1 LENNF
6 IFLLLFALGVIT
18 ITKRRLSIVAE
29 YLLLEDF
36 VVSNPSPRTSLEL
49 LSAFQRAVLD
59 ALWEAGAG
67 TVYDVLERL
76 PAEDRQLPYTSVLSA
91 LKQLEKAGWVT
102 HEERAAG
109 KVRQFVFAPTC
120 TRDQAQDST
129 LGRIVEVIFG
139 GDAYQLAQRLFAHE
153 SLSSAELASLQ
164 NLLNERRRQA
174 GRRPPDV

>member
-1 LENNF
+1 M
-6 IFLLLFALGVIT
+6 T
-18 ITKRRLSIVAE
+18 PS
-29 YLLLEDF
+29 
-36 VVSNPSPRTSLEL
+36 PSPRTSLEL
-49 LSAFQRAVLD
+49 LTAFQRAVLE
-59 ALWEAGAG
+59 ALWDGGPG

-76 PAEDRQLPYTSVLSA
+76 PAEDRPAPYTSVLSA

-120 TRDQAQDST
+120 TRDQEQDST
-129 LGRIVEVIFG
+129 LGRVLDVIFG

-153 SLSSAELASLQ
+153 SLGAAEPASLQ
-164 NLLNERRRQA
+164 SLLNERRRQA